1 MPKPTCTDARFLELW
16 ERFRSVTLV
25 ANHLGI
31 SIRATQIRRVSL
43 EKRHGIKLAS
53 SDARDPRIQMMI
65 PADNVRIQLD
75 ITNGV
80 VLIGSDAHY
89 WPGEASAAHRAF
101 VVAAKELK
109 ADVIIMNGDDLDG
122 SSISRHPRI
131 GWQTTPTH
139 KQELE
144 ALQDRLGE
152 LVTARPQAKRIRIRG
167 NHDIRYDSYLAS
179 MAPAMEGVR
188 GSCLTDFLP
197 EWQHAWSVMVNKDE
211 LMIKH
216 RYHNG
221 IHAVYNNALKSGVS
235 IATGHL
241 HSLKVTPWT
250 DYKGTRYGIDTG
262 TLANPWGPQFL
273 YMEDNARNWRSGF
286 AVLTFKDGKLLP
298 PELLHVI
305 DEEKGTVCF
314 RGQVFNV

>member
-1 MPKPTCTDARFLELW
+1 MKAKCTDDEFVELW
-16 ERFRSVTLV
+16 IRFRSPTEMARHLGVSPRSVHQRRTCIEGKRGIQLV
-25 ANHLGI
+25 AQD
-31 SIRATQIRRVSL
+31 IRSP
-43 EKRHGIKLAS
+43 G
-53 SDARDPRIQMMI
+53 IQMRI
-65 PADNVRIQLD
+65 PADNVRIALD
-75 ITNGV
+75 IMDG
-80 VLIGSDAHY
+80 VLIVGSDAHY
-89 WPGEASAAHRAF
+89 WPGEASTAHRAF
-101 VVAAKELK
+101 VVVAKELK
-109 ADVIIMNGDDLDG
+109 PDAIIMNGDDLDG
-122 SSISRHPRI
+122 STISRHPRI

-144 ALQDRLGE
+144 VLQDRLGE
-152 LVTARPQAKRIRIRG
+152 LVTARPQAKRIRVRG

-179 MAPAMEGVR
+179 MAPSMEGIH

-197 EWQHAWSVMVNKDE
+197 EWQHAWSVMVNTDE

-250 DYKGTRYGIDTG
+250 DMRGTRYGIDTG
-262 TLANPWGPQFL
+262 TLADPWGPQFL
-273 YMEDNARNWRSGF
+273 YMEDNTRNWRSGF

-298 PELLHVI
+298 PELMHVI
-305 DEEKGTVCF
+305 DEEKRLVCF
-314 RGQVFNV
+314 RGQTFTV

>member
-1 MPKPTCTDARFLELW
+1 MTKPSCSDAEFIRLW
-16 ERFRSVTLV
+16 RQLGSATKMAR
-25 ANHLGI
+25 HLGI
-31 SIRATQIRRVSL
+31 ATRAVHGRRLSI
-43 EKRHGIKLAS
+43 ENRHKIELNAHDTRS
-53 SDARDPRIQMMI
+53 PRIRLRI
-65 PADNVRIQLD
+65 PENHVRIGID
-75 ITNGV
+75 VTDGV
-80 VLIGSDAHY
+80 IIIGSDAHY
-89 WPGEASAAHRAF
+89 WPGEASTAHRAF

-109 ADVIIMNGDDLDG
+109 PDAIIMNGDDLDG

-152 LVTARPQAKRIRIRG
+152 LVMARPQAKRIRIRG

-179 MAPAMEGVR
+179 MAPAIEGVR

-197 EWQHAWSVMVNKDE
+197 EWQHAWSAMVNKDE
-211 LMIKH
+211 LMVKH

-221 IHAVYNNALKSGVS
+221 IHAVYNNTLKSGVS
-235 IATGHL
+235 IVTGHL

-250 DYKGTRYGIDTG
+250 DYRGTRYGIDTG

-286 AVLTFKDGKLLP
+286 AVLSFKDGKLLP
-298 PELLHVI
+298 PELLHVV
-305 DEEKGTVCF
+305 DEEKGAVCF
-314 RGQVFNV
+314 RGQLFNV